1 MKIVNLIFVEKLQ
14 KFDKEHFGGD
24 YFDWGVPVTNE
35 ETAYLLATYMFDR
48 DMLELSEDTW
58 DTFEKIKKVFGIKMR
73 DQVLKNLCTRN
84 HDT

>member
-1 MKIVNLIFVEKLQ
+1 MKNKLQ
-14 KFDKEHFGGD
+14 KIDSK
-24 YFDWGVPVTNE
+24 YFDEGYFDYGVPKNTKQ
-35 ETAYLLATYMFDR
+35 TAYILATYMFCR

-58 DTFEKIKKVFGIKMR
+58 DTFEKIKKIFGVKVR

>member
-1 MKIVNLIFVEKLQ
+1 MKIVNLIFVKKLQ
-14 KFDKEHFGGD
+14 KFDEE
-24 YFDWGVPVTNE
+24 YFDKEYFDFGTPTTNE

-58 DTFEKIKKVFGIKMR
+58 NTFEKIKKVFGAKMKE
-73 DQVLKNLCTRN
+73 QVLKNLCTRN